1 MFSLLIFFCSIS
13 YVNKNE
19 NMENMKSMKKSEEV
33 LGRIIYVLSLLI
45 KTVKYNYS
53 KSKAASVAQSA
64 MIFLSSSVRTASL

>member
-1 MFSLLIFFCSIS
+1 
-13 YVNKNE
+13 
-19 NMENMKSMKKSEEV
+19 MENMKSMKKSEEV